1 VQLGALFERYLQ
13 ASPITVMSR
22 ALLERALDPQE
33 LDQVF
38 SDTAHTQRTRELL
51 FSSMV
56 QLMVAV
62 VTKVHPSIRS
72 AYYDSLG
79 EILTSLSA
87 VYAKL
92 QGIEPE
98 VCRGFVLHSHH
109 RLEPI
114 LGHLDGGTLPQP
126 LPGYRARIL
135 DGNHL
140 AGTEHRP
147 APTRTTRAAA
157 LPGQALVVLDPATM
171 LVCDVV
177 PCEDAYAQERSLVE
191 PVLQRVAAGDFW
203 IADRNFCCSRFV
215 FGMVA
220 RRGHFLVRQHKAN
233 LRWEETGAWTDAG
246 RTTTGS
252 VSEQTICLTDIDK
265 RDGVLRDE
273 QGRAQTMTIRRI
285 RLILDQPTE
294 DGETE
299 IYLLSDV
306 PSEVADA
313 GRLATIYRQRWRL
326 ENVFQTLTEALR
338 CEIDTLAYPK
348 AALFG
353 FCTALVAYNAVAVV
367 RAALRSAHGAEQV
380 EGKVS
385 NASLAGE
392 VARTY
397 EGMMIALPPREWAIF
412 QTVGVVEFAEFLQ
425 ASAELVWLAKHPLS
439 HRGPKKPRPKQ
450 ASGKRNHHVATAR
463 LLNQKNRHNR

>member
-1 VQLGALFERYLQ
+1 MY
-13 ASPITVMSR
+13 R

-33 LDQVF
+33 LDQLF
-38 SDTAHTQRTRELL
+38 HDTAQTQRTRELL
-51 FSSMV
+51 FSAMV
-56 QLMVAV
+56 KLMFAV
-62 VTKVHPSIRS
+62 VSKAHPSVRA
-72 AYYDSLG
+72 AYFASLD
-79 EILTSLSA
+79 EVMTTLTA

-98 VCRGFVLHSHH
+98 VCRGFVLHAHD

-114 LGHLDGGTLPQP
+114 LRHLDGGTLPQP

-171 LVCDVV
+171 LACDVV
-177 PCEDAYAQERSLVE
+177 PCEDAYAQERSLIDA
-191 PVLQRVAAGDFW
+191 VLERVAEGDFW

-215 FGMVA
+215 FGVVA
-220 RRGHFLVRQHKAN
+220 RRGHFLVRQHKAT
-233 LRWEETGAWTDAG
+233 LRWEEAGAWTDAG
-246 RTTTGS
+246 RIATGA
-252 VSEQTICLTDIDK
+252 VSEQTIRLTDIDE

-273 QGRAQTMTIRRI
+273 QGRARTMTIRRI
-285 RLILDQPTE
+285 RLVLDQPTE

-299 IYLLSDV
+299 IFLLSDV
-306 PSEVADA
+306 SAGVADA
-313 GRLATIYRQRWRL
+313 RKLATIYRTRWTL

-353 FCTALVAYNAVAVV
+353 FCTALVAYNVVAAV
-367 RAALRSAHGAEQV
+367 RAALRAAHGAEQV

-385 NASLAGE
+385 NYYLAEE
-392 VARTY
+392 VASTY
-397 EGMMIALPPREWAIF
+397 GGMMIALPPREWEVF
-412 QTVGVVEFAEFLQ
+412 QRVGAVEFAEFLQ
-425 ASAELVWLAKHPLS
+425 ATAELAWLAKYPLS
-439 HRGPKKPRPKQ
+439 HRGPKKPRPER
-450 ASGKRNHHVATAR
+450 ASGKRSHHVSTAR
-463 LLNQKNRHNR
+463 LLDQKNRHNR